1 MFTAVYHFTDLP
13 SFVSG
18 DYLVM
23 FDPHATHL
31 PGATPA
37 RPGLKIAFGASPL
50 LSQFPDQ
57 FGGYLDTFGC
67 DLTSSYNATMFRF
80 PLRTEEAA
88 RASEIKPE
96 AYTPNQVRS
105 LFTQFKERATQT
117 LLFLKNVRKIGVYER
132 SGDSRTPKLVYE
144 VSIPSF
150 QDERDP
156 RAATLQ
162 WVAGNSAFSAG
173 VAPVNAVK
181 KQQFVEK
188 LRTMPERSLPTSV
201 GWMDLQMR
209 VSSSVPADEF
219 IGDEGLGLGSTN
231 KVIVGTSVT
240 RERWMVCSSLAGGK
254 ARALA
259 LSDTGVSRGLV
270 PWVGVAARVPHPDES
285 PEQFIESFRDD
296 GRAFCFLPLPVKT
309 GLPVH
314 VNAYFELSSNR
325 RDIWFGGD
333 MAGGGAARSEW
344 NQSLLSK
351 VVAPCYARLV
361 IACAGK
367 LGPSPAFYALL
378 PETNPPE
385 PWGCV
390 VRGLYASLTE
400 GDAKVLHTPA
410 NGGRW
415 IAPKDAVYPRPVP
428 RIRRYI
434 TRRTRRRGFDADG
447 RARRCARAHRGARG
461 A

>member
-1 MFTAVYHFTDLP
+1 M
-13 SFVSG
+13 
-18 DYLVM
+18 
-23 FDPHATHL
+23 
-31 PGATPA
+31 
-37 RPGLKIAFGASPL
+37 
-50 LSQFPDQ
+50 
-57 FGGYLDTFGC
+57 
-67 DLTSSYNATMFRF
+67 
-80 PLRTEEAA
+80 
-88 RASEIKPE
+88 
-96 AYTPNQVRS
+96 
-105 LFTQFKERATQT
+105 
-117 LLFLKNVRKIGVYER
+117 
-132 SGDSRTPKLVYE
+132 VYE

-219 IGDEGLGLGSTN
+219 IGDEEPDGLGSTN

-344 NQSLLSK
+344 NQALLTDA
-351 VVAPCYARLV
+351 VAPAYAKTLE
-361 IACAGK
+361 AAAQT
-367 LGPSPAFYALL
+367 LGPSRRVLPALPHGQIAQRAVVADPPAALL
-378 PETNPPE
+378 E
-385 PWGCV
+385 PRAGSVPQGDGPVTGCRDIEPV
-390 VRGLYASLTE
+390 GSARDGY
-400 GDAKVLHTPA
+400 
-410 NGGRW
+410 
-415 IAPKDAVYPRPVP
+415 VP
-428 RIRRYI
+428 RR
-434 TRRTRRRGFDADG
+434 G
-447 RARRCARAHRGARG
+447 RARAARARRRAASRRRLAHRGRAEGRVRVIRAALRG
-461 A
+461 LRRRPDALPGRGSSDACEERMFRTPRSTREKGRSRCWNTSSRTSTPRTRWAPRT

>member
-67 DLTSSYNATMFRF
+67 DLTSSYDATMFRF

-105 LFTQFKERATQT
+105 LFDAVQGTRHADAAVPQERS
-117 LLFLKNVRKIGVYER
+117 KDRRVRAK

-219 IGDEGLGLGSTN
+219 IGDEGP
-231 KVIVGTSVT
+231 VT
-240 RERWMVCSSLAGGK
+240 G
-254 ARALA
+254 
-259 LSDTGVSRGLV
+259 
-270 PWVGVAARVPHPDES
+270 
-285 PEQFIESFRDD
+285 
-296 GRAFCFLPLPVKT
+296 
-309 GLPVH
+309 
-314 VNAYFELSSNR
+314 
-325 RDIWFGGD
+325 
-333 MAGGGAARSEW
+333 
-344 NQSLLSK
+344 
-351 VVAPCYARLV
+351 
-361 IACAGK
+361 
-367 LGPSPAFYALL
+367 
-378 PETNPPE
+378 
-385 PWGCV
+385 
-390 VRGLYASLTE
+390 
-400 GDAKVLHTPA
+400 
-410 NGGRW
+410 
-415 IAPKDAVYPRPVP
+415 
-428 RIRRYI
+428 
-434 TRRTRRRGFDADG
+434 
-447 RARRCARAHRGARG
+447 
-461 A
+461 

>member
-1 MFTAVYHFTDLP
+1 MYHFTDLP

-67 DLTSSYNATMFRF
+67 DLTSSYDATMFRF

-105 LFTQFKERATQT
+105 LFEQFKERATQT

-162 WVAGNSAFSAG
+162 WVAGNSA
-173 VAPVNAVK
+173 
-181 KQQFVEK
+181 
-188 LRTMPERSLPTSV
+188 LSLSLIHISEPT
-201 GWMDLQMR
+201 
-209 VSSSVPADEF
+209 
-219 IGDEGLGLGSTN
+219 
-231 KVIVGTSVT
+231 
-240 RERWMVCSSLAGGK
+240 
-254 ARALA
+254 
-259 LSDTGVSRGLV
+259 
-270 PWVGVAARVPHPDES
+270 
-285 PEQFIESFRDD
+285 
-296 GRAFCFLPLPVKT
+296 
-309 GLPVH
+309 
-314 VNAYFELSSNR
+314 
-325 RDIWFGGD
+325 
-333 MAGGGAARSEW
+333 
-344 NQSLLSK
+344 
-351 VVAPCYARLV
+351 
-361 IACAGK
+361 
-367 LGPSPAFYALL
+367 
-378 PETNPPE
+378 
-385 PWGCV
+385 
-390 VRGLYASLTE
+390 
-400 GDAKVLHTPA
+400 
-410 NGGRW
+410 
-415 IAPKDAVYPRPVP
+415 RP
-428 RIRRYI
+428 Y
-434 TRRTRRRGFDADG
+434 
-447 RARRCARAHRGARG
+447 
-461 A
+461 

>member
-1 MFTAVYHFTDLP
+1 
-13 SFVSG
+13 
-18 DYLVM
+18 M

-67 DLTSSYNATMFRF
+67 DLTSSYDATMFRF

-96 AYTPNQVRS
+96 AYTPTQVRS

-162 WVAGNSAFSAG
+162 WVAGNSAVSAG
-173 VAPVNAVK
+173 VAPVAAVK

-219 IGDEGLGLGSTN
+219 IGDEEPDGLGSTN

-344 NQSLLSK
+344 NQALLTDA
-351 VVAPCYARLV
+351 VAPAYAKTLE
-361 IACAGK
+361 AAAQT
-367 LGPSPAFYALL
+367 LGPSPAFYRLFPTAKSHNAPWSLIL
-378 PETNPPE
+378 PP
-385 PWGCV
+385 
-390 VRGLYASLTE
+390 LYSNLSRCPCLRATDPLR
-400 GDAKVLHTPA
+400 V
-410 NGGRW
+410 
-415 IAPKDAVYPRPVP
+415 VP
-428 RIRRYI
+428 RY
-434 TRRTRRRGFDADG
+434 
-447 RARRCARAHRGARG
+447 RAGG
-461 A
+461 